1 MLVKFSGLNRK
12 EPYLSLKKGK
22 ENFCVLL
29 TYSIKRASEIRKFH
43 VAVMKRRLR
52 YVQKSV
58 MHVQS
63 CYFANT
69 NFILGPIAFLL
80 LSLPSPSPSSLLKL
94 PIVVIQKV
102 LLPW

>member
-12 EPYLSLKKGK
+12 EPYLSLKNGK

-29 TYSIKRASEIRKFH
+29 PYSIKRASEIRKFH

-69 NFILGPIAFLL
+69 NFILGPIAFLP

-94 PIVVIQKV
+94 PIVVIQRV